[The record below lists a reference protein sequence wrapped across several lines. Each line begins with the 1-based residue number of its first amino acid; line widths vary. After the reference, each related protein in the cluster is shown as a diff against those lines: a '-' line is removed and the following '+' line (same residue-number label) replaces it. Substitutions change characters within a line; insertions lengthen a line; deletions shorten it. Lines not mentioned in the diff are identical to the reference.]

1 MKNTSLS
8 FKMYFVMA
16 ILIAGSVVIA
26 GIGLSRMNRI
36 NEALHSIVNEK
47 SARVSIVKDI
57 RSIFYLQLMNERNYI
72 LERDP
77 AKMTNIDTLMENRHN
92 ELLKKVD
99 DLWAVSTEIG
109 KEEAT
114 KFKAAYEMWWKNTKE
129 VKAYVAAGDKGKALY
144 QSQSIGHD
152 IRQTG
157 EEIIN
162 GNVQRN
168 EERMSKDAMEAENDY
183 SQAKSLMLTA
193 SIVTILL
200 GLSIGTLILRSLSKS
215 INTIIENL
223 SASSNHVSAAS
234 QQIASA
240 SVELS
245 EATTEQASSLE
256 ETVATIEELSSMV
269 NVNANNAGQASK
281 LSSQASEIVSRG
293 EKEMSSLIASM
304 SEISEDSKKISD
316 IITVIDDIAF
326 QTNLLA
332 LNAAVEAAR
341 AGEQGKGFAVVAEAV
356 RTLAQR
362 SSIAAK
368 DIADLIKSSV
378 GRIEHGSVQVEKSGA
393 VLTEILGAVTKVA
406 HLNQEISSAS
416 TEQSNGIGQIS
427 KAMNQ
432 LDQVTQ
438 VNAASSEEAAASA
451 EELSAQ
457 AESLKNVIS
466 TLVEVIKGKTHEES
480 PMGKASLETPRASRS
495 KMATPVS
502 SRIKAELASSKKNE
516 DLLPLDSAS

>member
-8 FKMYFVMA
+8 FKMYFVMG
-16 ILIAGSVVIA
+16 ILIAGSIVIA
-26 GIGLSRMNRI
+26 AIGLSRMRKI
-36 NEALHSIVNEK
+36 NDTLHSIVNEK

-57 RSIFYLQLMNERNYI
+57 RSTFYLQLMNERNYI
-72 LERDP
+72 LETDP
-77 AKMTNIDTLMENRHN
+77 EKMKKIDALMETRHD
-92 ELLKKVD
+92 EILKRVD
-99 DLWAVSTEIG
+99 DLHAVSTEIG
-109 KEEAT
+109 KEEAA
-114 KFKAAYEMWWKNTKE
+114 KFKAAYQEWWKNTQE
-129 VKAYVAAGDKGKALY
+129 VKAFVASGDKTKALH
-144 QSQSIGHD
+144 QSQSVGHE
-152 IRQTG
+152 IRQTS
-157 EEIIN
+157 ESIIN

-168 EERMSKDAMEAENDY
+168 EERMSKEAIQAEKDY
-183 SQAKSLMLTA
+183 ESAKVLMLTA
-193 SIVTILL
+193 SIGTILL
-200 GLSIGTLILRSLSKS
+200 GLSIGGLILRSLSKS
-215 INTIIENL
+215 INQIIGNL

-269 NVNANNAGQASK
+269 KVNAENAGQASL
-281 LSSQASEIVSRG
+281 LSSQASNIVSRG
-293 EKEMSSLIASM
+293 EKEMGSLISSM
-304 SEISEDSKKISD
+304 GEISQDSKKISD
-316 IITVIDDIAF
+316 IINVIDDIAF

-368 DIADLIKSSV
+368 DIAELIKSSV
-378 GRIEHGSVQVEKSGA
+378 GRIEHGSEQVEKSSA
-393 VLTEILGAVTKVA
+393 VLTEILSAITKVA
-406 HLNQEISSAS
+406 QLNQEISAAS
-416 TEQSNGIGQIS
+416 TEQSNGIAQIS

-457 AESLKNVIS
+457 ADSLKNVIS
-466 TLVEVIKGKTHEES
+466 TLVQVVKGKS
-480 PMGKASLETPRASRS
+480 ETPEE
-495 KMATPVS
+495 MPVS
-502 SRIKAELASSKKNE
+502 KLPSKVPVKMGSTRPPTSHSE
-516 DLLPLDSAS
+516 DLLPLNSAG

>member
-1 MKNTSLS
+1 MKNRSLS
-8 FKMYFVMA
+8 FKIYFVMG
-16 ILIAGSVVIA
+16 ILIAGSIVIA
-26 GIGLSRMNRI
+26 AIGLSRMGKI
-36 NEALHSIVNEK
+36 NDALHSIVEEK

-57 RSIFYLQLMNERNYI
+57 RSIFYLQLMNEKNYI
-72 LERDP
+72 LESDP
-77 AKMTNIDTLMENRHN
+77 EKMKKIDALMETRHD
-92 ELLKKVD
+92 EILKRVD
-99 DLWAVSTEIG
+99 ALYSVSTEVG

-114 KFKAAYEMWWKNTKE
+114 KFKAAYQEWWKNTQE
-129 VKAYVAAGDKGKALY
+129 VKAFVASGDKGKALY
-144 QSQSIGHD
+144 QSQSVGHE
-152 IRQTG
+152 IRQTS
-157 EEIIN
+157 EAIIN

-168 EERMSKDAMEAENDY
+168 EERMSNDALQAEKDYEA
-183 SQAKSLMLTA
+183 AKTLMITA

-200 GLSIGTLILRSLSKS
+200 GLSIGGLILRSLSKS
-215 INTIIENL
+215 INQIIENL

-269 NVNANNAGQASK
+269 KVNAENAGQASK
-281 LSSQASEIVSRG
+281 LSGQASEIVARG
-293 EKEMSSLIASM
+293 EKEMTSLISSM
-304 SEISEDSKKISD
+304 GEISQDSKKISD
-316 IITVIDDIAF
+316 IINVIDDIAF

-368 DIADLIKSSV
+368 DIAELIKSSV
-378 GRIEHGSVQVEKSGA
+378 GRIEYGSEQVEKSSA

-406 HLNQEISSAS
+406 QLNEEISAAS
-416 TEQSNGIGQIS
+416 TEQSNGIAQIS

-457 AESLKNVIS
+457 ADSLKNVIS
-466 TLVEVIKGKTHEES
+466 TLVQVVKGKSEDPEIVPASKS
-480 PMGKASLETPRASRS
+480 PARASV
-495 KMATPVS
+495 KMTSTRPS
-502 SRIKAELASSKKNE
+502 ISHSE
-516 DLLPLDSAS
+516 DLLPLNSAG